1 MYGILA
7 SESDLDPKL
16 DQLDKLF
23 IAFLSIP
30 MPEVRERILRK
41 LYSKLRLQSSLSQK
55 SLSNITLL
63 SKFIY
68 RKNIMQQLIN
78 GMLINA
84 EISSEETRLQ
94 LNVGTVIIKVLII
107 AYNEGG

>member
-1 MYGILA
+1 MYMT
-7 SESDLDPKL
+7 S
-16 DQLDKLF
+16 
-23 IAFLSIP
+23 
-30 MPEVRERILRK
+30 
-41 LYSKLRLQSSLSQK
+41 SSLSINQK
-55 SLSNITLL
+55 SLNNITLL

-84 EISSEETRLQ
+84 EVSSEETRLQ
-94 LNVGTVIIKVLII
+94 INVGTVIIKVLII

>member
-1 MYGILA
+1 M
-7 SESDLDPKL
+7 
-16 DQLDKLF
+16 
-23 IAFLSIP
+23 
-30 MPEVRERILRK
+30 RERILRK
-41 LYSKLRLQSSLSQK
+41 LYSKLRLQSSLSINQK
-55 SLSNITLL
+55 SLNNITLL

-84 EISSEETRLQ
+84 EFSSEETRLQ
-94 LNVGTVIIKVLII
+94 INVGTVIIKVLII